1 MSGFWY
7 LATPYSK
14 YADGIEAAFVEAAKQ
29 TALLI
34 RAGVR
39 VYSPICHTHPAAIH
53 GGIDPLDHGI
63 WLPADEPFVRAARGL
78 LVCKLTGWKDSYG
91 VSVEIRAFRKAGKP
105 VIYMEPG
112 AVPPGLA

>member
-1 MSGFWY
+1 MKR
-7 LATPYSK
+7 L
-14 YADGIEAAFVEAAKQ
+14 AAFVV
-29 TALLI
+29 ALLAAVL
-34 RAGVR
+34 AGHFVAR
-39 VYSPICHTHPAAIH
+39 GEAQPAVSVA
-53 GGIDPLDHGI
+53 LV
-63 WLPADEPFVRAARGL
+63 LAADVSGSITRDQIMLQREAARGL